1 MKIQPETAFDDVI
14 QDIPKT
20 EMETTIQEETRDHE
34 IESKIQVS
42 FPPWN
47 LNKYFITDK
56 KHISIHRFGKVQIFC
71 QGNTCLFSKYDNG
84 LLLVFSAMSVRLK

>member
-1 MKIQPETAFDDVI
+1 MKIEQESAFDNVI

-47 LNKYFITDK
+47 LNKYFNF
-56 KHISIHRFGKVQIFC
+56 HL
-71 QGNTCLFSKYDNG
+71 CLFGD
-84 LLLVFSAMSVRLK
+84 VCVRRLPPIPAGESQNINHLQKFVWMVIRI

>member
-1 MKIQPETAFDDVI
+1 MIAPGSLLDKEEMKIEPETAFDDVI

-34 IESKIQVS
+34 IETKIQVS

-47 LNKYFITDK
+47 LNKHLSF
-56 KHISIHRFGKVQIFC
+56 HV
-71 QGNTCLFSKYDNG
+71 CLFG
-84 LLLVFSAMSVRLK
+84 HVCVRRLPSIPAGESQNINH